1 NSMFATGGFRIVHHG
16 VDDIKKI
23 VTDLSEEE
31 IARTDFG
38 AYTAEQYF
46 DDLGRIT
53 QYYIDP
59 DLAEVLVHN
68 SAPTVAWL
76 RDRGIRFLPNY
87 GRQAY
92 NVDGRFKFFGGVV
105 LF

>member
-1 NSMFATGGFRIVHHG
+1 MPNDVIVVGGGNAAMCAALAAREQGLDVTVLERAPRERRGGNSMFATGGFRIVHHG

-53 QYYIDP
+53 QYYID
-59 DLAEVLVHN
+59 
-68 SAPTVAWL
+68 
-76 RDRGIRFLPNY
+76 
-87 GRQAY
+87 
-92 NVDGRFKFFGGVV
+92 
-105 LF
+105 